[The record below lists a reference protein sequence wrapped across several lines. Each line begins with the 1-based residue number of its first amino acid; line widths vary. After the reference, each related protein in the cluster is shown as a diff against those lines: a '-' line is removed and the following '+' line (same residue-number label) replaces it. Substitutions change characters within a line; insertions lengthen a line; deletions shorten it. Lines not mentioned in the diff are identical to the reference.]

1 MNSAF
6 SLVTLLAATLLPA
19 PLPALAQA
27 YPLRPIRMIVAFP
40 PGGSTD
46 ALARIISPKLGDG
59 MGQNWIVDN
68 RGGAGGN
75 VGAEL
80 VARAN
85 PDGYT
90 VLVAVDS
97 QLTANPILYKLPFSV
112 EKDLQPITMLATAEQ
127 LLVVHPGVPANTLKE
142 FIALA
147 KQKPGALNYA
157 SAGVGSPIHLA
168 AELLKKRTGIEIT
181 HVAYKGAGPA
191 IAALL
196 AGETQVLAGSVA
208 STITFVQSGRLRAL
222 AITGAKRSKSLP
234 DLPTVAESGYPGFE
248 VTVWL
253 GLLAPAATPPSITER
268 IRNEVIK
275 ALQNADV
282 QTAMARQALA
292 GETTTSVELAARIK
306 AESGMWAG
314 IIKGAGIRLE

>member
-1 MNSAF
+1 MRSMYSAAVSF
-6 SLVTLLAATLLPA
+6 ALVFASAAA
-19 PLPALAQA
+19 FGQA
-27 YPLRPIRMIVAFP
+27 YPARPIRMIVAFP

-59 MGQNWIVDN
+59 MGQNWVVDN

-75 VGAEL
+75 VGAEI
-80 VARAN
+80 VVRAN

-90 VLVAVDS
+90 LLAAVDS
-97 QLTANPILYKLPFSV
+97 QLTANPVLYKLPFSV
-112 EKDLQPITMLATAEQ
+112 DKDLQPITMLATAEQ
-127 LLVVHPGVPANTLKE
+127 LLIVHPGVPARTFKE
-142 FIALA
+142 FIVLA

-168 AELLKKRTGIEIT
+168 AELLKKRTGIEMT

-208 STITFVQSGRLRAL
+208 STLTFVQSGRLRAL
-222 AITGAKRSKSLP
+222 AITGAKRSRSLP

-253 GLLAPAATPPSITER
+253 ALLAPAGTPPVITER
-268 IRNEVIK
+268 IRSEVIK

-292 GETTTSVELAARIK
+292 AETTTSAELAARIK
-306 AESGMWAG
+306 TERGMWAG
-314 IIKGAGIRLE
+314 IIKDAGIRLE